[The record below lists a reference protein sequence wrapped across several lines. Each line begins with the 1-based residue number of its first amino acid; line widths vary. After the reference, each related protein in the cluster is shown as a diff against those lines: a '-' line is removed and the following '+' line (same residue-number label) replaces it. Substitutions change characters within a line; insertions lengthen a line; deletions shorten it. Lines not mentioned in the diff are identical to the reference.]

1 MFDLDYSDDDGFLGT
16 KKKKIY
22 GATLTVDLMM
32 YNCIFKIFFQVP
44 WAMFLSIYEIIS
56 FCLF

>member
-1 MFDLDYSDDDGFLGT
+1 MFDLDYSDDDGFLG
-16 KKKKIY
+16 KKKKKNY

-44 WAMFLSIYEIIS
+44 WAMF
-56 FCLF
+56 